1 MKIHFRLD
9 LPGDHIVIDGQYLN
23 NNGLR
28 QVSTFTFADGQSFSV
43 QQLLDNSVVVIN
55 NALDNVTVDRSAST
69 YNETINNS
77 GHFDTI
83 LLGGGTTTVNDT
95 GSDNIIY
102 GGTGSA
108 VINASANS
116 SIFVGSGSVNINA
129 CGDVIHGGAGD
140 ALITVAAGVA
150 GVQIFEQTAG
160 AGANGFD
167 SVVLSGLFQ
176 SMSSLC
182 RQSVK
187 TSL

>member
-1 MKIHFRLD
+1 MIRLFSALGFQRANIFASFLDEDTLQID
-9 LPGDHIVIDGQYLN
+9 LASGDHIVIDGQYLN

-28 QVSTFTFADGQSFSV
+28 QVSTFTFADGQSFTV

-116 SIFVGSGSVNINA
+116 SIFCRLAAAAS
-129 CGDVIHGGAGD
+129 GD
-140 ALITVAAGVA
+140 ARRSRRCSDYRCCGR
-150 GVQIFEQTAG
+150 
-160 AGANGFD
+160 
-167 SVVLSGLFQ
+167 
-176 SMSSLC
+176 C
-182 RQSVK
+182 RSPN
-187 TSL
+187 L